1 MIIIYK
7 KELNKIMN
15 KEIIEYAIMF
25 LNRTELKGSEV
36 PQFIAVMQE
45 LQRLYLS
52 DTKSK
57 PAPEP
62 DPDDLD
68 ELDTGEN
75 DKVDFD
81 EGDTEDEPEVKEK
94 DIKHLKKDISD
105 IMAEVDQL

>member
-1 MIIIYK
+1 
-7 KELNKIMN
+7 MN
-15 KEIIEYAIMF
+15 KEIIEYAMMF

-62 DPDDLD
+62 NPDELD

-81 EGDTEDEPEVKEK
+81 EDEPEDEPEVKEK
-94 DIKHLKKDISD
+94 DIKHLKKDISE
-105 IMAEVDQL
+105 IMAEVDQLWK

>member
-1 MIIIYK
+1 
-7 KELNKIMN
+7 MN

-62 DPDDLD
+62 DPADLD